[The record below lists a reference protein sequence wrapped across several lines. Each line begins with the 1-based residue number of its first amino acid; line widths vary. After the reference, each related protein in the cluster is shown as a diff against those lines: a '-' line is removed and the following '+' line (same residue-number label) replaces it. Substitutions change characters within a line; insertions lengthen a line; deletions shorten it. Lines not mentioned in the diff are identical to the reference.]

1 MSEPTPITAWFISR
15 VVSRSRNR
23 YAGALNGTVEGRGH
37 IITTPI
43 VSIKGRTVTTRSGT
57 VYRLVGPDLWGRKNS
72 HRSHKYPFY
81 LDTPGADVWPVG
93 ATVPELG
100 ADNG

>member
-23 YAGALNGTVEGRGH
+23 YAGALNGTVEGRGVVT
-37 IITTPI
+37 TTPI

-57 VYRLVGPDLWGRKNS
+57 VYRLVGPDLWG
-72 HRSHKYPFY
+72 HRLLLRQYTCPFY
-81 LDTPGADVWPVG
+81 LDTPGADVWPPG
-93 ATVPELG
+93 TAVPEVS
-100 ADNG
+100 DE